1 MISRQFWT
9 DERLKFDAKE
19 VSTIYIIS
27 NDAVSDHSMQS
38 RVQQLVV
45 GVDYIKLIWVP
56 DTFFVNEKS
65 AQFHAATQVA
75 SLASPARAS
84 VDTPTVCRTTSSSE
98 SRTRGKSFVAFG

>member
-1 MISRQFWT
+1 M
-9 DERLKFDAKE
+9 KFDAKE

-75 SLASPARAS
+75 SLARAS

>member
-1 MISRQFWT
+1 M
-9 DERLKFDAKE
+9 KFDAKE

-27 NDAVSDHSMQS
+27 KDAVSDHSMQS

-75 SLASPARAS
+75 SLASLASLARAS

>member
-1 MISRQFWT
+1 MS
-9 DERLKFDAKE
+9 
-19 VSTIYIIS
+19 
-27 NDAVSDHSMQS
+27 AVSDHPTQS

-75 SLASPARAS
+75 SLASLASLARAS
-84 VDTPTVCRTTSSSE
+84 VDVDIPTVCRTTSSSE

>member
-1 MISRQFWT
+1 MQCMI
-9 DERLKFDAKE
+9 
-19 VSTIYIIS
+19 
-27 NDAVSDHSMQS
+27 DHSMQS

-75 SLASPARAS
+75 NLAPA
-84 VDTPTVCRTTSSSE
+84 
-98 SRTRGKSFVAFG
+98 